1 MLTFIKKIVIHQKK
15 DYLLLLSILTLIASF
30 EFCFIAMYDH
40 LSRLDLK
47 IDWMTFRAIAFIPF
61 LTLMI
66 AVVLS
71 VFVAKYFIQNKKHE
85 FSMLLLFGRKPK
97 DLFLYLIIQY
107 GTMSLIAFFL
117 GFILGILIMKG
128 INIYL
133 IHIHMNY
140 IFQYHFLNT
149 FFLYTFFLIFT
160 VIFILAISAQQFTE
174 IDTHIIETIN
184 HKNMQKVTPYMI
196 SMSRHDQKRKVPTG
210 QIISSLFTL
219 YIFFYSLYALATDS
233 LFENK
238 FIYFALFLIS
248 IASIINTFI
257 PLLFDLFHS
266 TLLHHPLL
274 FNSISSFID
283 LTNQL
288 VSIANIHSIVL
299 PTMFILVLMSG
310 DMSYITP
317 FIIPCF
323 IMMLIMLLLC
333 FIIKYSLYIK
343 SIMHIYATQ
352 YALGYSPSKLFQISI
367 FKNLLFLILVIF
379 IPFVYIYSLGDY
391 IITHQ
396 FLTSQ
401 VMYSL
406 ECLYLVL
413 YTLLMIYII
422 LKERHCIKE
431 VINNVKYLNRGE

>member
-1 MLTFIKKIVIHQKK
+1 
-15 DYLLLLSILTLIASF
+15 
-30 EFCFIAMYDH
+30 
-40 LSRLDLK
+40 
-47 IDWMTFRAIAFIPF
+47 
-61 LTLMI
+61 
-66 AVVLS
+66 
-71 VFVAKYFIQNKKHE
+71 
-85 FSMLLLFGRKPK
+85 
-97 DLFLYLIIQY
+97 
-107 GTMSLIAFFL
+107 
-117 GFILGILIMKG
+117 
-128 INIYL
+128 
-133 IHIHMNY
+133 
-140 IFQYHFLNT
+140 
-149 FFLYTFFLIFT
+149 
-160 VIFILAISAQQFTE
+160 
-174 IDTHIIETIN
+174 
-184 HKNMQKVTPYMI
+184 MQKVTPYMI

-299 PTMFILVLMSG
+299 PTMFIFVLMSG